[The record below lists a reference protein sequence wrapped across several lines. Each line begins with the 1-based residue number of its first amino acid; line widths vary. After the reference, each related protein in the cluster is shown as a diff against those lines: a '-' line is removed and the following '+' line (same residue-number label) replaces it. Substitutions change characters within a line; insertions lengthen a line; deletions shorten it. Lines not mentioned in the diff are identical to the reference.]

1 MQKSKQVVKTLRRTV
16 VSFQEMPDDFK
27 QLLSVEQK
35 KASTRQRRSQRKMKR
50 QLPENHNVF

>member
-35 KASTRQRRSQRKMKR
+35 KDSTRQRRSQRKMKR